1 MPKPRANE
9 TERDFLTRCMLDDE
23 SRTDFPDS
31 DQRLAFCYSQYEN
44 KNHKNTFDKKFVKR
58 WKNDYEKKL
67 KSSEN
72 KVIPKVNRFYQSEYY
87 KGVDKFIETERTE
100 YMDLFHYEFFQN
112 IYKEI
117 YKDIGIDIAKWYVNN
132 FEKYQTKE
140 FNSKDYISIW
150 LANFT
155 AYGVRV
161 AAANIVGVSATAKK
175 TLIRLTRKL
184 FSDPL
189 YATLGAAEK
198 ARILRKQFKHYSRFQ
213 AIRLVRTE
221 STRIAN
227 YAMQV
232 SANELFAGRKIMK
245 QWMASLDGRER
256 EWHGIANGQIV
267 ENDKNFIVGGESMP
281 RPGEGSGRNVINC
294 RCSVFYFPEKDDGS
308 IFG

>member
-1 MPKPRANE
+1 M
-9 TERDFLTRCMLDDE
+9 
-23 SRTDFPDS
+23 
-31 DQRLAFCYSQYEN
+31 
-44 KNHKNTFDKKFVKR
+44 
-58 WKNDYEKKL
+58 
-67 KSSEN
+67 
-72 KVIPKVNRFYQSEYY
+72 
-87 KGVDKFIETERTE
+87 
-100 YMDLFHYEFFQN
+100 
-112 IYKEI
+112 
-117 YKDIGIDIAKWYVNN
+117 
-132 FEKYQTKE
+132 
-140 FNSKDYISIW
+140 
-150 LANFT
+150 ANFT